1 MSELFKTDVA
11 VMFLISVIIVAL
23 AAAGYFFG

>member
-1 MSELFKTDVA
+1 MSDLFKTDVA